1 MKTLIT
7 VSLCFLL
14 LAGISLAASID
25 GKWVSERKME
35 RNGQSMTIVQ
45 TFDLKSQGQK
55 LTGDVTMAFGD
66 QEPRKAEIKKGKID
80 GDKFSFSTVMTT
92 PNGDFT
98 TVYEGKVEGDT
109 LKGTTMRE
117 GGQGGGQARPFEAKR
132 K

>member
-25 GKWVSERKME
+25 GKWVSERKFE
-35 RNGQSMTIVQ
+35 RDGQSTTIVQ
-45 TFDLKSQGQK
+45 TFNLKSDGKK
-55 LTGDVTMAFGD
+55 LTGDVSMAFGT
-66 QEPRKAEIKKGKID
+66 QEPRKSEIKKGKID

-92 PNGDFT
+92 PNGEMIT
-98 TVYEGKVEGDT
+98 NYEGKVDGDS
-109 LKGTTMRE
+109 LKGTSLRE
-117 GGQGGGQARPFEAKR
+117 GGQGQARPFEAKR